1 MILQDEI
8 KEKNLTQKQL
18 SDLRDVSLSEI
29 INQKQRIS
37 IEIAFKLEAVLET
50 PAEVWLNL

>member
-37 IEIAFKLEAVLET
+37 IEMAFKLETVLET
-50 PAEVWLNL
+50 LAEVWLNI